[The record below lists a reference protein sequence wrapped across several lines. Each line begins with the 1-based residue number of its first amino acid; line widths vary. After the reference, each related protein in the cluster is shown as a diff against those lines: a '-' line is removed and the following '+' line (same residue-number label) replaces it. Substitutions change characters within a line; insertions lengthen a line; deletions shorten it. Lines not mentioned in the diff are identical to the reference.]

1 MYGLIGKFKAKPG
14 ERDALVALLLEASS
28 DMPGCRSY
36 IVGKDLTDADGI
48 CVTEVWDSKELHAA
62 SLQIPAVRAVIQRA
76 MPLIAGFG
84 ERFEMEPVGGVGL
97 KSPPA

>member
-14 ERDALVALLLEASS
+14 ERDALLVLLLESSS

-36 IVGKDLTDADGI
+36 IVGKDLADADGI
-48 CVTEVWDSKELHAA
+48 WVTEVWDSKELHAA

-84 ERFEMEPVGGVGL
+84 ERFEMEPVGGVGITRPL
-97 KSPPA
+97 A

>member
-1 MYGLIGKFKAKPG
+1 
-14 ERDALVALLLEASS
+14 
-28 DMPGCRSY
+28 MPGCRSY
-36 IVGKDLTDADGI
+36 IVGRDLTDAEGI
-48 CVTEVWDSKELHAA
+48 WVTEVWDSKDLHAA

-97 KSPPA
+97 TRPPA